1 MDKIKAM
8 VAKAVEDAKVVLKA
22 NKVSIIAFVV
32 GVVVGGIAI

>member
-22 NKVSIIAFVV
+22 NKNLVIAFAV
-32 GVVVGGIAI
+32 GVFVGTFL